1 VPILTVRD
9 VTKSYANV
17 RAVAGVSF
25 AVRKGEIFALLGP
38 NGAGKTSLVRML
50 LGILTPDSGDIE
62 YRLLGDSPTWP
73 NASLLGYLPEER
85 GLYKDIP
92 ILRTLIYFGVLRG
105 MRRKDA
111 RAAAEEWLESMGL
124 ADRANV
130 KLDALS
136 KGNQQK
142 VQFISA
148 VLHRPSFAVLDEPFS
163 GLDPLNQEFFARL
176 IRMLRDEGM
185 TILLSAHQMQ
195 LVEKLA
201 DRVLLMN
208 HGREVLSGTVDEL
221 RKKTRATTR
230 LGIHVRGKADPAV
243 FDGHPAVVGVETN
256 GNGTMVLMLRDG
268 ALLSD
273 LLVHAGT
280 RLDVI
285 EVHTERL
292 TLHDIY
298 VEALGGANPAPSSV
312 VGEEGEE

>member
-9 VTKSYANV
+9 VTKTYASV

-25 AVRKGEIFALLGP
+25 SVEASEIFALLGP

-50 LGILTPDSGDIE
+50 LGILQPDSGAIE
-62 YRLLGDSPTWP
+62 YRLDGTIDPIWP
-73 NASLLGYLPEER
+73 DPSYLGYLPEDR

-92 ILRTLIYFGVLRG
+92 VLRTLVYFGVLRG
-105 MRRKDA
+105 MSRGDA
-111 RAAAEEWLESMGL
+111 KSAALEWLDRMGL
-124 ADRANV
+124 AERANV

-142 VQFISA
+142 IQFISA

-163 GLDPLNQEFFARL
+163 GLDPLNQEFFAKL
-176 IRMLRDEGM
+176 IRGLRDEGM
-185 TILLSAHQMQ
+185 TVLLSAHQMQ

-208 HGREVLSGTVDEL
+208 HGREVLSGTVDQM
-221 RKKTRATTR
+221 RRRTQATTR
-230 LGIHVRGKADPAV
+230 LGLHVRGKADPSV

-256 GNGTMVLMLRDG
+256 GNGTLTLLLREG

-273 LLVHAGT
+273 VLVRAGT
-280 RLDVI
+280 RMDVI
-285 EVHTERL
+285 EVHSERL

-298 VEALGGANPAPSSV
+298 VQALGGKDDA
-312 VGEEGEE
+312 

>member
-9 VTKSYANV
+9 VTKSYATV

-50 LGILTPDSGDIE
+50 LGILRPDGGDIE
-62 YRLLGDSPTWP
+62 YCIRDTNPAWPIPGD
-73 NASLLGYLPEER
+73 LGYLPEDR

-92 ILRTLIYFGVLRG
+92 ILRTLIYFGILRG
-105 MRRKDA
+105 MRRKA
-111 RAAAEEWLESMGL
+111 AQAAALQWLDRMGL
-124 ADRANV
+124 ADRAGV

-142 VQFISA
+142 VQFISS
-148 VLHRPSFAVLDEPFS
+148 VLHKPAFAVLDEPFS
-163 GLDPLNQEFFARL
+163 GLDPLNQEFFANL
-176 IRMLRDEGM
+176 IRELRDEGM
-185 TILLSAHQMQ
+185 TVLLSAHQMQ

-208 HGREVLSGTVDEL
+208 FGREVLSGTVNEM
-221 RKKTRATTR
+221 RQKTKAVTR
-230 LGIHVRGKADPAV
+230 LGLHVRGKADPTV
-243 FDGHPAVVGVETN
+243 FNGHPAVVGVESN
-256 GNGTMVLMLRDG
+256 GNGTLVLLLRDG
-268 ALLSD
+268 AVLSD
-273 LLVHAGT
+273 LLVQAGT
-280 RLDVI
+280 RFDVI

-298 VEALGGANPAPSSV
+298 VQALGGAAD
-312 VGEEGEE
+312 